1 MMTSQSASPAMQTW
15 LAAPA
20 SGASRHSAALRWL
33 AALGCLA
40 TLAGCSG
47 VPVSNPD
54 TAGSGSSV
62 SVYGTVD
69 AGVGRTKR

>member
-33 AALGCLA
+33 AAGAHVLVVMDSCHAASTTRDGADGIRWRGLR
-40 TLAGCSG
+40 
-47 VPVSNPD
+47 VSELQD
-54 TAGSGSSV
+54 LQ
-62 SVYGTVD
+62 
-69 AGVGRTKR
+69 

>member
-1 MMTSQSASPAMQTW
+1 M
-15 LAAPA
+15 
-20 SGASRHSAALRWL
+20 ASRRGAALRWL

-69 AGVGRTKR
+69 AVVGRTKR

>member
-1 MMTSQSASPAMQTW
+1 MMNFQPTSPATQ
-15 LAAPA
+15 AAPA

-40 TLAGCSG
+40 ALAGCSG

>member
-1 MMTSQSASPAMQTW
+1 MMNFQPTSPATQTW

-20 SGASRHSAALRWL
+20 TVASRRGAALRWL

-40 TLAGCSG
+40 TLAACSG

-69 AGVGRTKR
+69 AGLGRTKR